1 MRAAKQEE
9 KSQGTQHPIGHHQGY
24 TRDTEHMG
32 GAATFPQP
40 TLFHSYATTTPVT
53 ISSETPIPETSQYQ
67 YYQQQ
72 VCKISNAAKYFYLF
86 MSKISQ
92 DIIKGEILIVFNYS
106 IFMFN
111 SKV

>member
-9 KSQGTQHPIGHHQGY
+9 KSTGMQHPIGHHQGY

-40 TLFHSYATTTPVT
+40 TIFHAYAPNTQVT
-53 ISSETPIPETSQYQ
+53 ISSDTPMPETSQYQ

-72 VCKISNAAKYFYLF
+72 VKKNEATYLN
-86 MSKISQ
+86 
-92 DIIKGEILIVFNYS
+92 LTWY
-106 IFMFN
+106 IFLSFEALPV
-111 SKV
+111 K

>member
-9 KSQGTQHPIGHHQGY
+9 KSTGTQHPIGHHQGY

-32 GAATFPQP
+32 GAATFPQA
-40 TLFHSYATTTPVT
+40 TIFHSYAPTTPANM
-53 ISSETPIPETSQYQ
+53 SSETPMPDTSQYQ

-72 VCKISNAAKYFYLF
+72 VSKDNITIMDTSLPIFITFY
-86 MSKISQ
+86 SREY
-92 DIIKGEILIVFNYS
+92 IILNLELYL
-106 IFMFN
+106 FMFN

>member
-32 GAATFPQP
+32 GATTFPQ
-40 TLFHSYATTTPVT
+40 TISFSYAPTTPAT
-53 ISSETPIPETSQYQ
+53 MSSDTPMPETSQYQ

-72 VCKISNAAKYFYLF
+72 VNKYSLLRLLSFHKYIIGSISCVTLTH
-86 MSKISQ
+86 ISFC
-92 DIIKGEILIVFNYS
+92 L
-106 IFMFN
+106 
-111 SKV
+111 

>member
-32 GAATFPQP
+32 GATTFPQ
-40 TLFHSYATTTPVT
+40 TISFSYAPTTPAT
-53 ISSETPIPETSQYQ
+53 MSSDTPMPETSQYQ

-72 VCKISNAAKYFYLF
+72 VNEYSLLRLSTSIPHFPQVYNRVNFLCYFNPHFILFIAK
-86 MSKISQ
+86 S
-92 DIIKGEILIVFNYS
+92 E
-106 IFMFN
+106 
-111 SKV
+111 

>member
-9 KSQGTQHPIGHHQGY
+9 KSTGMQHPIGHHQGY

-40 TLFHSYATTTPVT
+40 TIFHAYAPNTQVT
-53 ISSETPIPETSQYQ
+53 ISTDTPMPETSQYQ

-72 VCKISNAAKYFYLF
+72 VKNATCLNLTWSLYF
-86 MSKISQ
+86 S
-92 DIIKGEILIVFNYS
+92 
-106 IFMFN
+106 
-111 SKV
+111 

>member
-9 KSQGTQHPIGHHQGY
+9 KSTGMQHPIGHHQGY

-40 TLFHSYATTTPVT
+40 TLFHAYAPNAQIT
-53 ISSETPIPETSQYQ
+53 ISSDTPMPETSQYQ

-72 VCKISNAAKYFYLF
+72 VKNATCLNLTW
-86 MSKISQ
+86 S
-92 DIIKGEILIVFNYS
+92 FNN
-106 IFMFN
+106 IFLSFEALPV
-111 SKV
+111 K

>member
-9 KSQGTQHPIGHHQGY
+9 KSTGMQHPIGHHQGY

-40 TLFHSYATTTPVT
+40 TIFHAYAPNTQVT
-53 ISSETPIPETSQYQ
+53 ISTDTPMPETSQYQ

-72 VCKISNAAKYFYLF
+72 VKNATCLNLTWSFNINHFNHGNLSTRFPYF
-86 MSKISQ
+86 S
-92 DIIKGEILIVFNYS
+92 
-106 IFMFN
+106 
-111 SKV
+111 

>member
-32 GAATFPQP
+32 GATTFPQ
-40 TLFHSYATTTPVT
+40 TISFSYAPTTPAT
-53 ISSETPIPETSQYQ
+53 MSSDTPMPETSQYQ

-72 VCKISNAAKYFYLF
+72 VNEYSLLRLLSFHKYIIGSIS
-86 MSKISQ
+86 SVTITHISF
-92 DIIKGEILIVFNYS
+92 L
-106 IFMFN
+106 
-111 SKV
+111 

>member
-9 KSQGTQHPIGHHQGY
+9 KSTGMQHPIGHHQGY

-40 TLFHSYATTTPVT
+40 TIFHAYAPNTQVT
-53 ISSETPIPETSQYQ
+53 ISTDTPMPETSQYQ

-72 VCKISNAAKYFYLF
+72 VKNATCLNLTW
-86 MSKISQ
+86 S
-92 DIIKGEILIVFNYS
+92 FN
-106 IFMFN
+106 IFLSFEALPV
-111 SKV
+111 K